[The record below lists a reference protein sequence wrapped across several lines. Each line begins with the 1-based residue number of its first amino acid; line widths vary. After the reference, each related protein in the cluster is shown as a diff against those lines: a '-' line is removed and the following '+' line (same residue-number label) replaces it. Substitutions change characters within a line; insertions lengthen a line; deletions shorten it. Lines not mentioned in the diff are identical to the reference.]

1 MKTVTVSP
9 EIFIYTHSHKIL
21 YIKESMELFRPTYG
35 TPRAMDSQLTIPSK
49 GSRTDSS
56 NRASYD
62 QKKQLKAVRD
72 GLPAQKCKKTR
83 YLETMEISNPSLHS
97 MSK

>member
-1 MKTVTVSP
+1 MKIVTVSP
-9 EIFIYTHSHKIL
+9 ENFIYTHSHKIL

-62 QKKQLKAVRD
+62 KKKAT
-72 GLPAQKCKKTR
+72 Q
-83 YLETMEISNPSLHS
+83 S
-97 MSK
+97 SKRWITSTKV